1 MHRSDSVRRI
11 PSLDG
16 LRAVSISLVIFS
28 HLCGTRHFLPLK
40 ELGHTNDLGNLGVRI
55 FFVIS
60 GYLITGLL
68 LKELDRT
75 GGISLCQFYARRT
88 LRIFPA
94 AFAFLFAVTLLQLPL
109 KPGDMLHAVTYTSN
123 YHPNPA
129 WTLGHLWSL
138 SVEEQFYLL
147 WPTVLVLFGRK
158 KGLLAAL
165 CAVAAAP
172 IIRVADFYIFALPGE
187 VIGRQFQT
195 AMDAIAVGCLLAG
208 GQKWLSR
215 SPQYLAL
222 LRSFGTLL
230 LAPLLIL
237 LNFGPL
243 YPRVWLPCGETVI
256 NVAIAILIDRFVRF
270 PVGLL
275 NHPVLVW
282 IGVRSYSLYLW
293 QQIFLNRTAESW
305 WTAFPANLLLAVVA
319 AMASYSLIEQP
330 FLAMRGRV
338 SRFRLKTAAAIE

>member
-1 MHRSDSVRRI
+1 MHRSDGVSRI

-16 LRAVSISLVIFS
+16 LRAVSIGLVMFA
-28 HLCGTRHFLPLK
+28 HLCGTHRFLPVK
-40 ELGHTNDLGNLGVRI
+40 TLGFTSDLGNLGVRV

-75 GGISLCQFYARRT
+75 GEISLRQFYARRT

-94 AFAFLFAVTLLQLPL
+94 AFAFLLAVALLQLPL

-123 YHPNPA
+123 YHPNHA

-147 WPTVLVLFGRK
+147 WPTVLVFFGRK
-158 KGLLAAL
+158 NGLLAAL
-165 CAVAAAP
+165 FAVAAAP
-172 IIRVADFYIFALPGE
+172 VLRTADFYIFAVPPNM
-187 VIGRQFQT
+187 IGPEFQT

-208 GQKWLSR
+208 AQRFLSGSPRYLAALR
-215 SPQYLAL
+215 SPW
-222 LRSFGTLL
+222 TLL
-230 LAPLLIL
+230 LIPLAIG
-237 LNFGPL
+237 LNFGAL
-243 YPRVWLPCGETVI
+243 YPRVWLPLGI
-256 NVAIAILIDRFVRF
+256 SALNVVIAIVIDRFVRF

-275 NHPVLVW
+275 NHRAMVW

-293 QQIFLNRTAESW
+293 QQVFLNRSAASW

-338 SRFRLKTAAAIE
+338 SRLRLKPAAATE